1 MRCAR
6 WLVAAAAV
14 AVLTAG
20 VRADS
25 REMASLVPAD
35 AKVIVETVNAAEL
48 RTMLLD
54 SKFWAALEKTEAFR
68 QHEASERHR
77 EMESRLERL
86 LADLKMT
93 KEEALQTYLGG
104 RSALVLLAGN
114 DRRQAVLLTEA
125 TNAMAQR
132 LADATG
138 GVEAKRYRDVAVW
151 EVRRENRVDRMAFA
165 GGVLV
170 VSGAEG
176 DALERVLDAMMGG
189 AVLGTEGHFARAA
202 ADLPPGW
209 RVRAYAAETKPRGGA
224 GAVAMYPESNGRL
237 HFEWRLVSGEGDVG
251 PNEPT
256 ALESPKI
263 LPAETLAA
271 VATAFRPKALWEMAK
286 AKAAESEKGP
296 EWIRRAEM
304 GIRGW
309 FPGQSMDAITSGL
322 GPEAAI
328 AITKSESDKTPALL
342 GLVRLT
348 ESGRTVAQAFKDGL
362 AAKAMLLAAFTEERE
377 GAPKIDVQ
385 EEAYGG
391 VSILVI
397 KAPGFLKKV
406 LGDAADNIAI
416 SVAVTDTW
424 LVAGTSTASVKKSL
438 DAMAGGGES
447 LASTMQK
454 AGDPAPAEPVTRWG
468 VLRPA
473 DGVDVILD
481 WAERLAGRERIEQ
494 AKKMIN
500 LAEVMRLIERF
511 SWQRTDEPTVIR
523 GRADVQAIR

>member
-6 WLVAAAAV
+6 WLFVAAGV
-14 AVLTAG
+14 AVLAAG
-20 VRADS
+20 VRAETLD
-25 REMASLVPAD
+25 MASLVPAD
-35 AKVIVETVNAAEL
+35 AKALVETVNAAQL
-48 RTMLLD
+48 RATLLD
-54 SKFWAALEKTEAFR
+54 SKFWAALEQTEAFR
-68 QHEASERHR
+68 KHEASERRR
-77 EMESRLERL
+77 EMEARLERL
-86 LADLKMT
+86 LADLEMT
-93 KEEALQTYLGG
+93 KEEALRTYLGG
-104 RSALVLLAGN
+104 RSAVVLLAGE
-114 DRRQAVLLTEA
+114 DKRQAVLLTET

-132 LADATG
+132 LVDATG
-138 GVEAKRYRDVAVW
+138 GVEAKRYHDVAIW

-165 GGVLV
+165 GGALL

-189 AVLGTEGHFARAA
+189 AVLGTDGHFAQA
-202 ADLPPGW
+202 ADLPAGW
-209 RVRAYAAETKPRGGA
+209 RVRAYAAETKPRGGP
-224 GAVAMYPESNGRL
+224 GAVAMYPKSNGRL
-237 HFEWRLVSGEGDVG
+237 HFEWRLVSGAGEVG

-271 VATAFRPKALWEMAK
+271 VATAFRPKALWDLAK
-286 AKAAESEKGP
+286 AKAAASEKGP
-296 EWIRRAEM
+296 ERLRRAEM

-309 FPGQSMDAITSGL
+309 FPGQTMETITSGL

-328 AITKSESDKTPALL
+328 AITKSESGKAPALL

-348 ESGRTVAQAFKDGL
+348 ASGRAVAQAFKDGL
-362 AAKAMLLAAFTEERE
+362 AAKAMILAAFTEVRE

-385 EEAYGG
+385 EETYGG
-391 VSILVI
+391 ASILII
-397 KAPGFLKKV
+397 KAPGFLGKM

-424 LVAGTSTASVKKSL
+424 LVAGTTTAGVKKSL

-447 LASTMQK
+447 LAAEMQE
-454 AGDPAPAEPVTRWG
+454 AGDPVPSEPVTRWG

-473 DGVDVILD
+473 QGADVLLD

-500 LAEVMRLIERF
+500 LAEVMRLVDWF
-511 SWQRTDEPTVIR
+511 TWQRTDEPTVIR
-523 GRADVQAIR
+523 GKADVQAIE